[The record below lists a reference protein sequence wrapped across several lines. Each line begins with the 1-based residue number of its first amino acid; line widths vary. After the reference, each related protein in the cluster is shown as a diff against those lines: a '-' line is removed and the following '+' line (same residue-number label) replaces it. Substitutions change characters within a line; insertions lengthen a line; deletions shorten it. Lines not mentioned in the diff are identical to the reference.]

1 LSSVSKEELKEFIE
15 KLTMAILPIFSEIV
29 DINKVKIIDVN
40 DLYDQWG
47 YSRVYFDHEK
57 N

>member
-1 LSSVSKEELKEFIE
+1 
-15 KLTMAILPIFSEIV
+15 MAILPIFSEIV

-47 YSRVYFDHEK
+47 YSRVYFDHE
-57 N
+57 